1 VNSTRNLLS
10 EQPRLVDAL
19 PLLAREIEEL
29 LAKANE
35 PKLAAQVAKLRMI
48 ERCSCEDDFCA
59 SFYTQPKPNGS
70 YGSGH
75 RNVVLEPDN
84 GMLILDVV
92 TGRIMQVEVLYR
104 DEIRR
109 VVRAIFP

>member
-1 VNSTRNLLS
+1 MS
-10 EQPRLVDAL
+10 EQPQLIDAL

-29 LAKANE
+29 LTKANE
-35 PKLAAQVAKLRMI
+35 SKLAAQVAELRMI

-70 YGSGH
+70 YGAGH
-75 RNVVLEPDN
+75 RNIDLEPEN

-92 TGRIMQVEVLYR
+92 SGHIMQIEVLYR